1 MKLVTTFLGI
11 LLFSGML
18 SPLSAQI
25 RENEASVAALAVQCS
40 ISSGF
45 SADDYEDYCRRL
57 AKTLGMLSGE
67 QQTRVFGYLPQPVAA
82 ASSGSEAGALGAI
95 GNSSSGTSSP
105 NSSNSGTL
113 AAAAGSSGGSAPTE
127 TNALVNLVGGLNSL
141 LDGNAEVNATVV
153 AGTSG
158 DSFASA
164 TAGLKMDNSTAE
176 AGVSAGSRSSGSL
189 SDFLVWLSSLF
200 SKS

>member
-18 SPLSAQI
+18 SPLCAQI

-45 SADDYEDYCRRL
+45 SAADYEDYCRRL

-82 ASSGSEAGALGAI
+82 ASSGSEAGAPGAI
-95 GNSSSGTSSP
+95 GNSSSGTGSP
-105 NSSNSGTL
+105 NSSNSGTP
-113 AAAAGSSGGSAPTE
+113 AAGSSGSSTPTE

-141 LDGNAEVNATVV
+141 LDGNVQMNAKVV
-153 AGTSG
+153 AGSSG
-158 DSFASA
+158 DAFASA
-164 TAGLKMDNSTAE
+164 TAGLKMDNPTTE
-176 AGVSAGSRSSGSL
+176 AGFSTGSRSSGNL
-189 SDFLVWLSSLF
+189 SDFLAWLSSLF
-200 SKS
+200 SKG